1 MKFLLRSPDQVLLER
16 DHIISFSATL
26 LDERRITIL
35 QNHAPVLAVVKAG
48 EIQLR
53 DRKTEESLSIQ
64 QSILK
69 FRKNQITLYCE
80 DAVSEEEMK

>member
-53 DRKTEESLSIQ
+53 DRKTEESLSIR

-69 FRKNQITLYCE
+69 FRENQITLYCE

>member
-35 QNHAPVLAVVKAG
+35 QNHAPVLAMIKAG

-69 FRKNQITLYCE
+69 FRGNQITLYCE
-80 DAVSEEEMK
+80 DTVSEEEMK